1 MERAGFILLMGGA
14 VVIVAF
20 TVGIDLHSIDYSTF
34 GLGLVMVLVGL
45 VMLYSSEAKRA
56 GMLK

>member
-1 MERAGFILLMGGA
+1 MGGA

-20 TVGIDLHSIDYSTF
+20 TVGIDLHSINYSTF
-34 GLGLVMVLVGL
+34 GLGLVMALVGL